1 MLIKK
6 ASIVKII
13 GAITLFGLML
23 SGCGRDEQTSQ
34 IQVADAPLVQKNI
47 YILGVHPLHNPTKLI
62 SVYAPLADYLS
73 ARIDNAEIRV
83 EASKDYASYDAK
95 IEQEKFDFSLPNPFQ
110 TLNSLNHNYE
120 VINQVGSEKLFKGLI
135 LVRRDSGISQVSQL
149 RGKRIAYPAPTALA
163 ATMMPQYFLQ
173 SQGLN
178 LKKTKTNYVGSQE
191 SSIMNVYLK
200 HSDASAT
207 WPIPWLDLQK
217 KQPAVARE
225 LRVAWET
232 DTLPNNSFMYHR
244 IRVPEFVA
252 KQVQMLLADLHKNEE
267 GRQILKDM
275 NIKRIYQADNATY
288 KPVEAFMQKFKQKV
302 GDNRLL
308 AQGAK

>member
-6 ASIVKII
+6 ASIVKFI
-13 GAITLFGLML
+13 GAITLLSIML
-23 SGCGRDEQTSQ
+23 SGCGRDEQASQ

-217 KQPAVARE
+217 NQPAVAKE

-252 KQVQMLLADLHKNEE
+252 KQVQMLLADLHKNDE

-275 NIKRIYQADNATY
+275 NIERIYQADNSTY